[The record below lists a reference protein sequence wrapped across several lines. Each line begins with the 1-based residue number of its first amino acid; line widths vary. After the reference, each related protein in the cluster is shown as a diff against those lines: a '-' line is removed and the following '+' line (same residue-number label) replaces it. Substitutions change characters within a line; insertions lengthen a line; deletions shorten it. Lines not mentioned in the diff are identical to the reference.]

1 MTESDRS
8 AHRLQAT
15 DLSRFRRQLDGE
27 HPALIGGPIR
37 TLVWR
42 LIDGQDQAVATALLS
57 DSDIDVSDLLFG
69 LAEYGLWLD
78 PSGHYALARQ
88 REQYL
93 CAEIG
98 RTMLPELRT
107 ASHPNAEVPQLSESE
122 AADLTIDLVEARI
135 YGREVSSPLAVRMQ
149 AALEETYGSLTE
161 GMVDWLEDLALAQ
174 WCWRQISTGRGATD
188 LTRALARAAAAPTE
202 EFVRGLPEVSLELRR
217 IAGPARPVP
226 DADHRGAPL
235 RAPGSDVG

>member
-1 MTESDRS
+1 MTQVDRS
-8 AHRLQAT
+8 AQRLQAT
-15 DLSRFRRQLDGE
+15 DLSRFRRHLDGE
-27 HPALIGGPIR
+27 HPALIGGPVR

-42 LIDGQDQAVATALLS
+42 LIDGQEQTVAAELLS

-78 PSGHYALARQ
+78 LSGHYALAHH
-88 REQYL
+88 RERYL

-107 ASHPNAEVPQLSESE
+107 ASQPDAEVPHLSESE
-122 AADLTIDLVEARI
+122 AADLTIDLIEARI
-135 YGREVSSPLAVRMQ
+135 YGREVSSPLAIRMQ
-149 AALEETYGSLTE
+149 AALEETYGSLTD

-174 WCWRQISTGRGATD
+174 WCWRQISAGREATD

-202 EFVRGLPEVSLELRR
+202 EFVRGLLDVSSELRR
-217 IAGPARPVP
+217 IAGQSEPAPETSRP
-226 DADHRGAPL
+226 DAPRG
-235 RAPGSDVG
+235 DVG